1 MHNNRVFKRTV
12 LALAVSLAFPV
23 SSAIAQEDEVAEL
36 ISPNVAEASI
46 KLQHLNEVNP
56 LYRQYY
62 GINDEGIHG
71 SADLK
76 VIRRSDEGRWLRIEG
91 RDLGLRTQ
99 EFGASIEQ
107 QGDWKLGIDYNQI
120 PRYAPFE
127 VSTRVTGIGHD
138 TLNLGTR
145 FDDKDLK
152 TERTAT
158 SLTATK
164 FISKSLQASV
174 TFKNE
179 DKKGERL
186 FGANASAAG
195 FVGQLFAPEPIDSN
209 HKQIEASLD
218 YATEKFYVSG
228 GYYGSFFENKAG
240 KGLFVNYGTP
250 AGLFGGSPVA
260 TSATPTQMSPLSL
273 APDNQAHQFHLAGG
287 YNWSRDTRANL
298 KISKSFATQDDSFL
312 PNSARVP
319 YYPGMKRSDLGGKV
333 ETTNVFGS
341 LTSRVT
347 DKLGLLASWAYEDRD
362 DRTPKVD
369 YLVDVGHGGAI
380 LQNNPESQKTHR
392 GKFEASYRLPQGFNL
407 TAGYD
412 YDFKKYEGMD
422 ELFRDE
428 ITENTYRVDV
438 RKSLGDTVN
447 GSVTLA
453 HSERDGSSWG
463 TTPNM
468 VNDGHAVGLHWT
480 APTQFSDRERDKLK
494 LMVDWMPIDPLS
506 VQFAYEYALD
516 DYKTRMLDVGL
527 NEGRSELFSLD
538 ASYRFNDRWKANMW
552 YSHSTNDIEQK
563 SLNSTFN
570 SLCNGASISNTC
582 VPWGAD
588 LKLSSN
594 ALGAGFDGQISSK
607 LSVGGQY
614 LYSRDENQYDISY
627 ADQGAFASPRVGPGF
642 SSIRQGAGVLPDTE
656 YTLNTLR
663 LFAKYA
669 VTKATAIRLDY
680 VWDRRE
686 LDDYTW
692 SSWTYSD
699 GTKVLVN
706 PDQITRVIAV
716 TLSHAF

>member
-1 MHNNRVFKRTV
+1 MDNNRNFKRTV
-12 LALAVSLAFPV
+12 LALAVSMAFPV

-46 KLQHLNEVNP
+46 KLQHLDEVNP

-62 GINDEGIHG
+62 GINDEGVHG

-138 TLNLGTR
+138 SLNLGTR

-164 FISKSLQASV
+164 FISKNLQANV

-186 FGANASAAG
+186 FGSNG
-195 FVGQLFAPEPIDSN
+195 NVGGYLGQLFAPEPIDSN
-209 HKQIEASLD
+209 HRQIEASLD

-228 GYYGSFFENKAG
+228 SYYASFYENNAG
-240 KGLFVNYGTP
+240 KGLFVNYGTT
-250 AGLFGGSPVA
+250 GGTGNPVA
-260 TSATPTQMSPLSL
+260 VQGTPTQMSPLSL
-273 APDNQAHQFHLAGG
+273 APDNQMHQIALAGG
-287 YNWSRDTRANL
+287 YNFSRDTRANF
-298 KISKSFATQDDSFL
+298 KVSKSFATQDDSFL
-312 PNSARVP
+312 PSSVVP
-319 YYPGMKRSDLGGKV
+319 YLPGMTRSDLGGKV
-333 ETTNVFGS
+333 DTTNAFAS

-347 DKLGLLASWAYEDRD
+347 DKLSLLASWAYEDRD
-362 DRTPKVD
+362 DRTPQLD
-369 YLVDVGHGGAI
+369 YANYNGKI
-380 LQNNPESQKTHR
+380 LQNNPESQTTQR
-392 GKFEASYRLPQGFNL
+392 GKFEASYRLPKGYNL

-412 YDFKKYEGMD
+412 YDFRKYEGMD
-422 ELFRDE
+422 ELYRDE
-428 ITENTYRVDV
+428 MTENTYRIDL
-438 RKSLGDTVN
+438 RKSLSDTLN

-453 HSERDGSSWG
+453 HSERDGSRWG
-463 TTPNM
+463 TTP
-468 VNDGHAVGLHWT
+468 VLVKTATTAVGEHWT
-480 APTQFSDRERDKLK
+480 APAQFSDRERDKLK
-494 LMVDWMPIDPLS
+494 LMLDWMPVDPLS
-506 VQFAYEYALD
+506 VQFAYEYAMD
-516 DYKTRMLDVGL
+516 DYKTRIFDMGL

-563 SLNSTFN
+563 SLNSTYG
-570 SLCNGASISNTC
+570 SKCDGTTLPYTC
-582 VPWGAD
+582 VPWGTD
-588 LKLSSN
+588 LELSSN
-594 ALGAGFDGQISSK
+594 AVGAGFDGQISSK
-607 LSVGGQY
+607 LTVGGQY
-614 LYSRDENQYDISY
+614 LYSRDVNKYDISY
-627 ADQGAFASPRVGPGF
+627 ADAGAL
-642 SSIRQGAGVLPDTE
+642 SSIRQRAGILPDTE

-663 LFAKYA
+663 LFARYA
-669 VTKATAIRLDY
+669 LTKATAIRLDY
-680 VWDRRE
+680 VWDHRE
-686 LDDYTW
+686 MDDYTW
-692 SSWTYSD
+692 SSWSYSD
-699 GTKVLVN
+699 GTKVFVDPN
-706 PDQITRVIAV
+706 QITRVIAV
-716 TLSHAF
+716 TVSHAF

>member
-23 SSAIAQEDEVAEL
+23 SSAIAQEEVAEL
-36 ISPNVAEASI
+36 ISPNVAEASV

-62 GINDEGIHG
+62 GLAEEGMHG

-99 EFGASIEQ
+99 EFGASVEQ
-107 QGDWKLGIDYNQI
+107 QGDWKLGVEYNQI
-120 PRYAPFE
+120 PRYAPFR
-127 VSTRVTGIGHD
+127 VITGVTGIGHN
-138 TLNLGTR
+138 TLNLGTAV
-145 FDDKDLK
+145 DDKDLK

-164 FISKSLQASV
+164 FISRHLQASV

-186 FGANASAAG
+186 FGSNGNVGG
-195 FVGQLFAPEPIDSN
+195 FLGQLFTPEPIDSN

-240 KGLFVNYGTP
+240 KGLFVNYGTT
-250 AGLFGGSPVA
+250 GGTGNPVA
-260 TSATPTQMSPLSL
+260 VQGTPTQMSPLSL
-273 APDNQAHQFHLAGG
+273 APDNQAHQFHIAGG

-319 YYPGMKRSDLGGKV
+319 YYAGMKRSDLGGKV
-333 ETTNVFGS
+333 DTTNVFGS

-362 DRTPKVD
+362 DRTPQVD
-369 YLVDVGHGGAI
+369 YLVDVAHGGVL

-447 GSVTLA
+447 GSLMFA

-463 TTPNM
+463 TTPNL
-468 VNDGHAVGLHWT
+468 VNDGAHAVGLHWT

-494 LMVDWMPIDPLS
+494 LMVDWMPVDPLS

-516 DYKTRMLDVGL
+516 DYKTRIFDIGL

-538 ASYRFNDRWKANMW
+538 ASYRFSDRWKANLW

-570 SLCNGASISNTC
+570 SQCNGSSIANTC

-594 ALGAGFDGQISSK
+594 AFGAGFDGQISSK
-607 LSVGGQY
+607 VSVGGQY
-614 LYSRDENQYDISY
+614 LYSRDVNKYDITY
-627 ADQGAFASPRVGPGF
+627 ADAGTL
-642 SSIRQGAGVLPDTE
+642 SSIRQGAGMLPDTE

-669 VTKATAIRLDY
+669 LTKATSVRLDY

-686 LDDYTW
+686 MDDYTW
-692 SSWTYSD
+692 SSWSYSD
-699 GTKVLVN
+699 GTRVFVE
-706 PDQITRVIAV
+706 PDQITRVIGV

>member
-1 MHNNRVFKRTV
+1 MDNNRIFKRTV
-12 LALAVSLAFPV
+12 LALAVSMAFPV
-23 SSAIAQEDEVAEL
+23 SSALAQEDEVAEL

-62 GINDEGIHG
+62 GINEDGVHG

-138 TLNLGTR
+138 TLNLGAR

-164 FISKSLQASV
+164 FISKNLQANV

-186 FGANASAAG
+186 FGSNG
-195 FVGQLFAPEPIDSN
+195 NVGGYLGQLFAPEPIDSN

-228 GYYGSFFENKAG
+228 SYYASFYENKAG
-240 KGLFVNYGTP
+240 KGLFVNYGTT
-250 AGLFGGSPVA
+250 GGTGNPVA
-260 TSATPTQMSPLSL
+260 VQGTPTQMSPLSL
-273 APDNQAHQFHLAGG
+273 APDNQMHQIALAGG
-287 YNWSRDTRANL
+287 YNFSRDTRANF
-298 KISKSFATQDDSFL
+298 KVSKSFATQDDSFL
-312 PNSARVP
+312 PSSVVP
-319 YYPGMKRSDLGGKV
+319 YLPGMNRSDLGGKV
-333 ETTNVFGS
+333 DTTNAFAS
-341 LTSRVT
+341 LTSRIT
-347 DKLGLLASWAYEDRD
+347 DKLNLLASWAYEDRD
-362 DRTPKVD
+362 DRTPQLD
-369 YLVDVGHGGAI
+369 YASYNGKI
-380 LQNNPESQKTHR
+380 LQNNPESQTTHR
-392 GKFEASYRLPQGFNL
+392 GKFEASYRLPKGYNL

-412 YDFKKYEGMD
+412 YDFRKYEGMD
-422 ELFRDE
+422 ELYRDE
-428 ITENTYRVDV
+428 MTENTYRIDL
-438 RKSLGDTVN
+438 RKSLSDTLN

-453 HSERDGSSWG
+453 HSERDGSRWG
-463 TTPNM
+463 TTP
-468 VNDGHAVGLHWT
+468 VLVKTATTAVGEHWT
-480 APTQFSDRERDKLK
+480 APAQFSDRERDKLK
-494 LMVDWMPIDPLS
+494 LMLDWMPADPLS
-506 VQFAYEYALD
+506 VQFAYEYAMD
-516 DYKTRMLDVGL
+516 DYKTRIFDIGL

-538 ASYRFNDRWKANMW
+538 ASYRFNDRWKANLW
-552 YSHSTNDIEQK
+552 YSHATNDIEQK
-563 SLNSTFN
+563 SLNSTYG
-570 SLCNGASISNTC
+570 SKCDGTTLAYTC

-594 ALGAGFDGQISSK
+594 AVGAGFDGQISSK
-607 LSVGGQY
+607 FSVGGQY
-614 LYSRDENQYDISY
+614 LYSRDVNKYDISY
-627 ADQGAFASPRVGPGF
+627 ADAGAL
-642 SSIRQGAGVLPDTE
+642 SSIRQGAGILPDTE

-663 LFAKYA
+663 LFARYA
-669 VTKATAIRLDY
+669 LTKATAIRLDY

-716 TLSHAF
+716 TVSHAF

>member
-1 MHNNRVFKRTV
+1 MDKNRNLKLSA
-12 LALAVSLAFPV
+12 LALAVSMAFPV
-23 SSAIAQEDEVAEL
+23 SSAIAQEESVAEL
-36 ISPNVAEASI
+36 ISPNVAEAGV
-46 KLQHLNEVNP
+46 KLQYLDDVNP
-56 LYRQYY
+56 LYRQYN
-62 GINDEGIHG
+62 GINDDGVNA

-107 QGDWKLGIDYNQI
+107 QGDWKIGIDYNQI
-120 PRYAPFE
+120 PRFAPFE

-138 TLNLGTR
+138 TLNLGSR

-158 SLTATK
+158 SLSATK
-164 FISKSLQASV
+164 FISKNLQANVS
-174 TFKNE
+174 FKNE

-186 FGANASAAG
+186 FGSNG
-195 FVGQLFAPEPIDSN
+195 NVGGYLGQLFAPEPIDSN

-228 GYYGSFFENKAG
+228 SYYGSFFENKAG
-240 KGLFVNYGTP
+240 KGLFVNYGTTGG
-250 AGLFGGSPVA
+250 AGNPVA
-260 TSATPTQMSPLSL
+260 VQGTPTQMSPLSL
-273 APDNQAHQFHLAGG
+273 APDNQAHQFALAGG

-298 KISKSFATQDDSFL
+298 KVSKTFATQDDSFL
-312 PNSARVP
+312 PASVVP
-319 YYPGMKRSDLGGKV
+319 YLPGMTRSDLGGKV
-333 ETTNVFGS
+333 DTTNVFAS

-362 DRTPKVD
+362 DRTPQLD
-369 YLVDVGHGGAI
+369 YASYNGKI
-380 LQNNPESQKTHR
+380 LQNNPESQTTHR
-392 GKFEASYRLPQGFNL
+392 GKFEASYRLPRGFNL

-412 YDFKKYEGMD
+412 YDFRKYEGMD
-422 ELFRDE
+422 ELYRDE
-428 ITENTYRVDV
+428 MTENTYRIDV
-438 RKSLGDTVN
+438 RKSFSDTVN
-447 GSVTLA
+447 GSLTLA
-453 HSERDGSSWG
+453 HSERDGSRWG
-463 TTPNM
+463 TSPILVKTST
-468 VNDGHAVGLHWT
+468 GAVGEHWT
-480 APTQFSDRERDKLK
+480 APLQFSDRERDKVK

-516 DYKTRMLDVGL
+516 DYKTRIFDIGV

-538 ASYRFNDRWKANMW
+538 ASYRFSDRWKANMW
-552 YSHSTNDIEQK
+552 YSHGTNDIEQN
-563 SLNSTFN
+563 SLNSTYG
-570 SLCNGASISNTC
+570 SKCDGTTLAYTC

-588 LKLSSN
+588 LELSSN
-594 ALGAGFDGQISSK
+594 AFGAGFDGQISSK

-614 LYSRDENQYDISY
+614 LYSRDVNKYDISY
-627 ADQGAFASPRVGPGF
+627 ADAGTL

>member
-1 MHNNRVFKRTV
+1 MDNTRIFKRTV
-12 LALAVSLAFPV
+12 LALAVSMAFPV
-23 SSAIAQEDEVAEL
+23 SSALAQEDEVAEL

-62 GINDEGIHG
+62 GINDEGVHG

-76 VIRRSDEGRWLRIEG
+76 LIRRSDEGRWLRIEG

-164 FISKSLQASV
+164 FISKNLQANV

-186 FGANASAAG
+186 FGSNG
-195 FVGQLFAPEPIDSN
+195 NVGGYLGQLFAPEPIDSN

-228 GYYGSFFENKAG
+228 SYYASFYENKAG
-240 KGLFVNYGTP
+240 KGLFVNYGTT
-250 AGLFGGSPVA
+250 GGTGNPVA
-260 TSATPTQMSPLSL
+260 VQGTPTQMSPLSL
-273 APDNQAHQFHLAGG
+273 APDNQMHQIALAGG
-287 YNWSRDTRANL
+287 YNFSRDTRANF
-298 KISKSFATQDDSFL
+298 KVSKSFATQDDSFL
-312 PNSARVP
+312 PSSVVP
-319 YYPGMKRSDLGGKV
+319 YLSGMTRSDLGGKV
-333 ETTNVFGS
+333 DTTNVFGS
-341 LTSRVT
+341 LTSRIT
-347 DKLGLLASWAYEDRD
+347 DKLNLLASWAYEDRD
-362 DRTPKVD
+362 DRTPQLD
-369 YLVDVGHGGAI
+369 YASYNGRI
-380 LQNNPESQKTHR
+380 LQNNPESQTTHR
-392 GKFEASYRLPQGFNL
+392 GKFEASYRLPKGYNL

-412 YDFKKYEGMD
+412 YDFRKYEGMD
-422 ELFRDE
+422 ELYRDE
-428 ITENTYRVDV
+428 MTENTYRIDL
-438 RKSLGDTVN
+438 RKSLSDTLN

-463 TTPNM
+463 TTP
-468 VNDGHAVGLHWT
+468 VLVKTATTAVGEHWT
-480 APTQFSDRERDKLK
+480 APAQFSDRERDKLK
-494 LMVDWMPIDPLS
+494 LMLDWMPVDPLS
-506 VQFAYEYALD
+506 VQFAYEYAMD
-516 DYKTRMLDVGL
+516 DYTTRIFDIGL

-538 ASYRFNDRWKANMW
+538 ASYRFNDRWKANLW

-563 SLNSTFN
+563 SLNSTYG
-570 SLCNGASISNTC
+570 SKCDGTTLPYTC

-594 ALGAGFDGQISSK
+594 AVGAGFDGQISSK

-614 LYSRDENQYDISY
+614 LYSRDVSKYDISY
-627 ADQGAFASPRVGPGF
+627 ADAGAL
-642 SSIRQGAGVLPDTE
+642 SSIRQGAGILPDTE

-663 LFAKYA
+663 LFTRYA
-669 VTKATAIRLDY
+669 LTKATAIRLDY

-686 LDDYTW
+686 MDDYTW
-692 SSWTYSD
+692 SSWSYSD
-699 GTKVLVN
+699 GTKVFVEPN
-706 PDQITRVIAV
+706 QITRVIAV
-716 TLSHAF
+716 TVSHAF

>member
-1 MHNNRVFKRTV
+1 MDNNRIFKRTV
-12 LALAVSLAFPV
+12 LALAVSMAFPV
-23 SSAIAQEDEVAEL
+23 SSALAQEDEVAEL

-46 KLQHLNEVNP
+46 RLQHLNEVNP

-138 TLNLGTR
+138 SLNLGTR

-164 FISKSLQASV
+164 FISKNLQANV

-186 FGANASAAG
+186 FGSNG
-195 FVGQLFAPEPIDSN
+195 NVGGYLGQLFAPEPIDSN

-228 GYYGSFFENKAG
+228 SYYASFYENKAG
-240 KGLFVNYGTP
+240 KGLFVNYGTT
-250 AGLFGGSPVA
+250 GGTGNPVA
-260 TSATPTQMSPLSL
+260 VQGTPTAMSPLSL
-273 APDNQAHQFHLAGG
+273 APDNQMHQIALAGG
-287 YNWSRDTRANL
+287 YNFSRDTRANL
-298 KISKSFATQDDSFL
+298 KVSKSFATQDDSFL
-312 PNSARVP
+312 PSSVVP
-319 YYPGMKRSDLGGKV
+319 YLPGMTRSDLGGKV
-333 ETTNVFGS
+333 DTTNVFGS
-341 LTSRVT
+341 ITSRVT
-347 DKLGLLASWAYEDRD
+347 DKLNLLASWAYEDRD
-362 DRTPKVD
+362 DRTPQLD
-369 YLVDVGHGGAI
+369 YASYNGRI
-380 LQNNPESQKTHR
+380 LQNNPESQTTQR
-392 GKFEASYRLPQGFNL
+392 GKFEASYRLPKGYNL

-412 YDFKKYEGMD
+412 YDFRKYEGMD
-422 ELFRDE
+422 ELYRDE
-428 ITENTYRVDV
+428 MTENTYRIDL
-438 RKSLGDTVN
+438 RKSLSDTLN

-463 TTPNM
+463 TTP
-468 VNDGHAVGLHWT
+468 VLVKTATTAVGEHWT
-480 APTQFSDRERDKLK
+480 APAQFSDRERDKLK
-494 LMVDWMPIDPLS
+494 LMLDWMPVEPLS
-506 VQFAYEYALD
+506 VQFAYEYAMD
-516 DYKTRMLDVGL
+516 DYKTRIFDIGL

-538 ASYRFNDRWKANMW
+538 ASYRINDRWKANLW
-552 YSHSTNDIEQK
+552 YSHSSNDIEQK
-563 SLNSTFN
+563 SLNSTYG
-570 SLCNGASISNTC
+570 SKCDGTTLPYTC

-594 ALGAGFDGQISSK
+594 GVGAGFDGQISSK
-607 LSVGGQY
+607 FSVGGQY
-614 LYSRDENQYDISY
+614 LYSRDVSEYDISY
-627 ADQGAFASPRVGPGF
+627 ADAGAL
-642 SSIRQGAGVLPDTE
+642 SSIRQGAGILPDTE

-663 LFAKYA
+663 LFARYA
-669 VTKATAIRLDY
+669 LTKATAIRLDY

-686 LDDYTW
+686 MDDYTW
-692 SSWTYSD
+692 SSWSYSD
-699 GTKVLVN
+699 GTKVFVDPN
-706 PDQITRVIAV
+706 QITRVIAV
-716 TLSHAF
+716 TVSHAF

>member
-1 MHNNRVFKRTV
+1 MDNNRIFKRTV
-12 LALAVSLAFPV
+12 LALAVSMAFPV
-23 SSAIAQEDEVAEL
+23 SSALAQEDEVAEL

-46 KLQHLNEVNP
+46 RLQHLNEVNP

-138 TLNLGTR
+138 SLNLGTR

-164 FISKSLQASV
+164 FISKNLQANV

-186 FGANASAAG
+186 FGSNG
-195 FVGQLFAPEPIDSN
+195 NVGGYLGQLFAPEPIDSN

-228 GYYGSFFENKAG
+228 SYYASFYENKAG
-240 KGLFVNYGTP
+240 KGLFVNYGTT
-250 AGLFGGSPVA
+250 GGTGNPVA
-260 TSATPTQMSPLSL
+260 VQGTPTAMSPLSL
-273 APDNQAHQFHLAGG
+273 APDNQMHQIALAGG
-287 YNWSRDTRANL
+287 YNFSRDTRANL
-298 KISKSFATQDDSFL
+298 KVSKSFATQDDSFL
-312 PNSARVP
+312 PSTVVP
-319 YYPGMKRSDLGGKV
+319 YLPGMTRSDLGGKV
-333 ETTNVFGS
+333 DTTNVFGS
-341 LTSRVT
+341 ITSRVT
-347 DKLGLLASWAYEDRD
+347 DKLNLLASWAYEDRD
-362 DRTPKVD
+362 DRTPQLD
-369 YLVDVGHGGAI
+369 YASYNGRI
-380 LQNNPESQKTHR
+380 LQNNPESQTTQR
-392 GKFEASYRLPQGFNL
+392 GKFEASYRLPKGYNL

-412 YDFKKYEGMD
+412 YDFRKYEGMD
-422 ELFRDE
+422 ELYRDE
-428 ITENTYRVDV
+428 MTENTYRIDL
-438 RKSLGDTVN
+438 RKSLSDTLN

-463 TTPNM
+463 TTP
-468 VNDGHAVGLHWT
+468 VLVKTATTAVGEHWT
-480 APTQFSDRERDKLK
+480 APAQFSDRERDKLK
-494 LMVDWMPIDPLS
+494 LMLDWMPVEPLS
-506 VQFAYEYALD
+506 VQFAYEYAMD
-516 DYKTRMLDVGL
+516 DYKTRIFDIGL

-538 ASYRFNDRWKANMW
+538 ASYRFNDRWKANLW
-552 YSHSTNDIEQK
+552 YSHSSNDIEQK
-563 SLNSTFN
+563 SLNSTYG
-570 SLCNGASISNTC
+570 SKCDGTTLPYTC

-594 ALGAGFDGQISSK
+594 GVGAGFDGQISSK
-607 LSVGGQY
+607 FSVGGQY
-614 LYSRDENQYDISY
+614 LYSRDVSEYDISY
-627 ADQGAFASPRVGPGF
+627 ADAGAL
-642 SSIRQGAGVLPDTE
+642 SSIRQGAGILPDTE

-663 LFAKYA
+663 LFARYA
-669 VTKATAIRLDY
+669 LTKATAIRLDY

-686 LDDYTW
+686 MDDYTW
-692 SSWTYSD
+692 SSWSYSD
-699 GTKVLVN
+699 GTKVFVDPN
-706 PDQITRVIAV
+706 QITRVIAV
-716 TLSHAF
+716 TVSHAF

>member
-1 MHNNRVFKRTV
+1 MDKNRNLKLSA
-12 LALAVSLAFPV
+12 LALAVSMAFPV
-23 SSAIAQEDEVAEL
+23 SSAIAQEDVAEL
-36 ISPNVAEASI
+36 ISPNTAEASV
-46 KLQHLNEVNP
+46 KLQYLDDVNP

-62 GINDEGIHG
+62 GINDDGVNA
-71 SADLK
+71 SADVK
-76 VIRRSDEGRWLRIEG
+76 VIQRSDAGRWLRIEG

-107 QGDWKLGIDYNQI
+107 QGDWKIGIDYNQI
-120 PRYAPFE
+120 PRFAPFE

-138 TLNLGTR
+138 TLNLGSR

-164 FISKSLQASV
+164 FISKSLQANVS
-174 TFKNE
+174 FKNE

-186 FGANASAAG
+186 FGSNG
-195 FVGQLFAPEPIDSN
+195 NVGGYLGQLFAPEPIDST
-209 HKQIEASLD
+209 HRQIEASLD

-228 GYYGSFFENKAG
+228 SYYGSFFENKAG
-240 KGLFVNYGTP
+240 KGLFVNYGTTGG
-250 AGLFGGSPVA
+250 AGNPVA
-260 TSATPTQMSPLSL
+260 VQGTPTAMSPLSL
-273 APDNQAHQFHLAGG
+273 APDNQAHQFALAGG

-298 KISKSFATQDDSFL
+298 KVSKTFATQDDSFL
-312 PNSARVP
+312 PSSAVP
-319 YYPGMKRSDLGGKV
+319 YLPGMTRSDLGGKV
-333 ETTNVFGS
+333 DTTNVFGS

-347 DKLGLLASWAYEDRD
+347 DKLNLLASWAYEDRD
-362 DRTPKVD
+362 DRTPQLD
-369 YLVDVGHGGAI
+369 YASYNGKI
-380 LQNNPESQKTHR
+380 LQNNPESQTTHR
-392 GKFEASYRLPQGFNL
+392 GKFEASYRLPRGYNL

-412 YDFKKYEGMD
+412 YDFRKYEGMD
-422 ELFRDE
+422 ELYRDE
-428 ITENTYRVDV
+428 MTENTYRIDV
-438 RKSLGDTVN
+438 RKSFSDTVN
-447 GSVTLA
+447 GSLTLA
-453 HSERDGSSWG
+453 HSERDGSRWG
-463 TTPNM
+463 TSPILVKTST
-468 VNDGHAVGLHWT
+468 GAVGEHWT
-480 APTQFSDRERDKLK
+480 APLQFSDRERDKLK

-538 ASYRFNDRWKANMW
+538 ASYRFSDRWKANMW
-552 YSHSTNDIEQK
+552 YSHGTNDIEQK
-563 SLNSTFN
+563 SMNSTYG
-570 SLCNGASISNTC
+570 SKCDGAGSSDPTKDTAERVKNTC
-582 VPWGAD
+582 VPWGTD
-588 LKLSSN
+588 LQLSSS
-594 ALGAGFDGQISSK
+594 ALGAGFDGQINSK
-607 LSVGGQY
+607 LSIGGQY
-614 LYSRDENQYDISY
+614 LYSRDVNKYDISY
-627 ADQGAFASPRVGPGF
+627 ADAGTF

>member
-1 MHNNRVFKRTV
+1 MDNNRIFKRTV
-12 LALAVSLAFPV
+12 LALAVSMAFPV
-23 SSAIAQEDEVAEL
+23 SSALAQEDEVAEL
-36 ISPNVAEASI
+36 ISPSVAEASI

-62 GINDEGIHG
+62 GINEDGVHG

-164 FISKSLQASV
+164 FISKNLQANV

-186 FGANASAAG
+186 FGSNG
-195 FVGQLFAPEPIDSN
+195 NVGGYLGQLFAPEPIDSN

-228 GYYGSFFENKAG
+228 SYYASFYENKAG
-240 KGLFVNYGTP
+240 KGLFVNYGTT
-250 AGLFGGSPVA
+250 GGTGNPVA
-260 TSATPTQMSPLSL
+260 VQGTPTQMSPLSL
-273 APDNQAHQFHLAGG
+273 APDNQMHQIALAGG
-287 YNWSRDTRANL
+287 YNFSRDTRANF
-298 KISKSFATQDDSFL
+298 KVSKSFATQDDSFL
-312 PNSARVP
+312 PSSVVP
-319 YYPGMKRSDLGGKV
+319 YLPGMTRSDLGGKLD
-333 ETTNVFGS
+333 TTNAFAS
-341 LTSRVT
+341 LTSRIT
-347 DKLGLLASWAYEDRD
+347 DKLNLLASWAYEDRD
-362 DRTPKVD
+362 DRTPQLD
-369 YLVDVGHGGAI
+369 YASYNGKI
-380 LQNNPESQKTHR
+380 LQNNPESQTTHR
-392 GKFEASYRLPQGFNL
+392 GKFEASYRLPKGYNL

-412 YDFKKYEGMD
+412 YDFRKYEGMD
-422 ELFRDE
+422 ELYRDE
-428 ITENTYRVDV
+428 MTENTYRIDL
-438 RKSLGDTVN
+438 RKSLSDTLN

-453 HSERDGSSWG
+453 HSERDGSRWG
-463 TTPNM
+463 TTP
-468 VNDGHAVGLHWT
+468 VLVKTATTAVGEHWT
-480 APTQFSDRERDKLK
+480 APAQFSDRERDKLK
-494 LMVDWMPIDPLS
+494 LMLDWMPVDPLS
-506 VQFAYEYALD
+506 VQFAYEYAMD
-516 DYKTRMLDVGL
+516 DYKTRIFDIGL

-538 ASYRFNDRWKANMW
+538 ASYRFNDRWKANLW
-552 YSHSTNDIEQK
+552 YSHATNDIEQK
-563 SLNSTFN
+563 SLNSTYG
-570 SLCNGASISNTC
+570 SKCDGTTLAYTC

-594 ALGAGFDGQISSK
+594 AVGAGFDGQISSK
-607 LSVGGQY
+607 FSVGGQY
-614 LYSRDENQYDISY
+614 LYSRDVNKYDISY
-627 ADQGAFASPRVGPGF
+627 ADAGAL
-642 SSIRQGAGVLPDTE
+642 SSIRQGAGILPDTE

-663 LFAKYA
+663 LFARYA
-669 VTKATAIRLDY
+669 LTKATAIRLDY

-716 TLSHAF
+716 TVSHAF